1 MSITMEV
8 IGHVRSDFPQKFG
21 IPRQAGLVPEL
32 KARVVFAPAYRNPE
46 ALRGLEGFS
55 HIWLLWNF
63 SGNPQGTWSPTV
75 RPGWAA
81 TGAWGSLPPGPLSVP
96 TPSACPV
103 FGWRPS
109 TWRDPR
115 APRF

>member
-1 MSITMEV
+1 MGITMEV

-55 HIWLLWNF
+55 HI
-63 SGNPQGTWSPTV
+63 
-75 RPGWAA
+75 
-81 TGAWGSLPPGPLSVP
+81 
-96 TPSACPV
+96 
-103 FGWRPS
+103 
-109 TWRDPR
+109 
-115 APRF
+115 